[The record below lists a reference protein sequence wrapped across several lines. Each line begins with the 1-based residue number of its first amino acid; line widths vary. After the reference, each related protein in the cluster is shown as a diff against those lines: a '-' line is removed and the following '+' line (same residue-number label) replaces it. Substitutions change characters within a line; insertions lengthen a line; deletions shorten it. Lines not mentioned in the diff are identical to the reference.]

1 MSYTF
6 LTVFARARDF
16 RVKNLEFKQKLEVY
30 TKIVWTQPVIYK
42 NRDETCSLQNVWGY
56 NLSYSI

>member
-1 MSYTF
+1 MLFRKFKDSRRMSYTF

-30 TKIVWTQPVIYK
+30 TK
-42 NRDETCSLQNVWGY
+42 NV
-56 NLSYSI
+56 